1 MFNLS
6 LQEKVNKDLKVQ
18 ISYELTESDGQI
30 IDRDFKISILP
41 NGRMLSVLVKQTGE
55 RIHIPK
61 DAVDTLKD
69 IDFEEQKALDIL
81 LELKGIFSK
90 SNVSKLKA
98 LSYKDIAD
106 IIADVYEYYP
116 CASDDW
122 IILKLKAM
130 PNDEL
135 EDIFAKGI
143 RILV

>member
-1 MFNLS
+1 MFSLN
-6 LQEKVNKDLKVQ
+6 LQEKVSKDLKVQ
-18 ISYELTESDGQI
+18 IVYELAESDGQI
-30 IDRDFKISILP
+30 VDRDFKVSILP

-55 RIHIPK
+55 RFHIPK

-69 IDFEEQKALDIL
+69 IDFDEQKALDIL
-81 LELKGIFSK
+81 IELKEIFSK
-90 SNVSKLKA
+90 SNVSKLKS

-106 IIADVYEYYP
+106 IIADVYEYSNCP
-116 CASDDW
+116 VDDW

-135 EDIFAKGI
+135 EDIFAKGN

>member
-1 MFNLS
+1 MFSLN
-6 LQEKVNKDLKVQ
+6 LQEKVSKDLKVQ
-18 ISYELTESDGQI
+18 IVYELAESDGQI
-30 IDRDFKISILP
+30 VDRDFKVSILP

-55 RIHIPK
+55 SFHIPK

-69 IDFEEQKALDIL
+69 IDFDEQKALDIL
-81 LELKGIFSK
+81 IELKEIFSK
-90 SNVSKLKA
+90 SNVSKLKS

-106 IIADVYEYYP
+106 IIADVYEYSNCP
-116 CASDDW
+116 VDDW

-135 EDIFAKGI
+135 EDIFAKGN